1 MAEKHPQARMLRQNP
16 ELAMTERLAGIRDQ
30 IDAIDEQLLQLFNQR
45 ARFAIQV
52 GEVKRESGSDTQ
64 FYRPDREAQVLR
76 RIVALNSGPLANE
89 AVARLIRE
97 VMSACL
103 ALESR
108 LRVAYLG
115 PEGTYTQLAAEKHFG
130 QFVEMRP
137 LAAIDVVFRDVA
149 AGASDFG
156 VVPIENSAEGVIT
169 YTLDSLARSTL
180 QICGEVE
187 LAVHHHL
194 LTRAPALAE
203 IHKVLAHPQ
212 ALAQCRRWLDENMS
226 SVERVSVASNAE
238 AARRAAEDGTLAA
251 IAGSA
256 AAELYA
262 LKILSNN
269 IEDEPDN
276 TTRFLI
282 LGKRTPAPS
291 GADKSSLMF
300 ATPNR
305 PGALHQV
312 LAAFE
317 QHGINMTRIES
328 RPSRQ
333 GKWAYSFFVDV
344 DGHADTEPLAT
355 ALRQVAAM
363 TSIYRLLGSYPKSVV

>member
-1 MAEKHPQARMLRQNP
+1 MS
-16 ELAMTERLAGIRDQ
+16 ERLASIRGQ
-30 IDAIDEQLLQLFNQR
+30 IDAIDEQLLQLFNDR
-45 ARFAIQV
+45 ARLAIKV
-52 GEVKRESGSDTQ
+52 GEVKRAGGSDAQ
-64 FYRPDREAQVLR
+64 FYRPDRESQVLR
-76 RIVALNSGPLANE
+76 RILSLNAGPLSDEN
-89 AVARLIRE
+89 VARLIRE

-130 QFVEMRP
+130 QFVELRP

-169 YTLDSLARSTL
+169 YTLDTLARSTL

-194 LTRAPALAE
+194 LTRAAALSD
-203 IHKVLAHPQ
+203 IRTVLAHPQ
-212 ALAQCRRWLDENMS
+212 ALAQCRRWLDEHMS
-226 SVERVSVASNAE
+226 SVERVNVASNAE
-238 AARRAAEDGTLAA
+238 AARRSAEDGTLAA

-262 LKILSNN
+262 LTVIANN

-282 LGKRTPAPS
+282 LGKRMPVAS

-300 ATPNR
+300 ATANR

-355 ALRQVAAM
+355 ALRQVAGM
-363 TSIYRLLGSYPKSVV
+363 TNSYRLLGSYPKSVV